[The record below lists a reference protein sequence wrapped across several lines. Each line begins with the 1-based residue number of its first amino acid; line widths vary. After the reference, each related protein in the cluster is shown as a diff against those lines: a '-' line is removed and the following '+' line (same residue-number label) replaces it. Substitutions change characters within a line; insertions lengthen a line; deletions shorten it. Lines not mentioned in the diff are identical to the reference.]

1 MAVPDPRIKNQEP
14 LEEKELRYPR
24 EILDETTDYL
34 RINIVKYTPTGTT
47 GGEGTG
53 GTTKVGSLKIGEVEK
68 QLNFTVDGRSYSYE
82 DTEPNRKFAAKVQG
96 LEEPITF
103 GTGITPKK
111 GNRYNNKVKSQT
123 QSIILP
129 IPSNIQDGNSVT
141 YGGSGL
147 DFFTAQ
153 ALGIVQ
159 GAQYNAETQNI
170 GTALINAL
178 KSTTGVLANSAVQD
192 RFLQGLRVQAANLF
206 GGNLTVSQLI
216 ARQTGQV
223 LDPNMELFFEGVN
236 LRSFKFSFKMTPR
249 NEKEAD
255 NVKRIIRTF
264 KRNMAPQVNDIFLD
278 TPNIFELTYMK
289 GKNAHPFLHKF
300 KQCAL
305 TDMSVNYTGDGTYS
319 TYGNGTPVSMIMDL
333 SFKELEPIYAGDYDP
348 QKDANGNIIREAPGG
363 VGY

>member
-1 MAVPDPRIKNQEP
+1 MAVPDPRIENQKT
-14 LEEKELRYPR
+14 LENKQLRYPR
-24 EILDETTDYL
+24 EILDDTTDYL
-34 RINIVKYTPTGTT
+34 MFNIVKYTPTGTT

-53 GTTKVGSLKIGEVEK
+53 GTTKVGRLEIGNVDK
-68 QLNFTVDGRSYSYE
+68 QLNFTVNGRSYSYE
-82 DTEPNRKFAAKVQG
+82 DTENNRKAAARLQG
-96 LEEPITF
+96 IEESVTF

-111 GNRYNNKVKSQT
+111 GKRYNNKVKSQT

-170 GTALINAL
+170 GTALVNAL
-178 KSTTGVLANSAVQD
+178 KSTAGVGADPRVQD
-192 RFLQGLRVQAANLF
+192 RFLRGLRVQAANLF

-216 ARQTGQV
+216 ARETGQV
-223 LDPNMELFFEGVN
+223 IDPNMELFFEGVN
-236 LRSFKFSFKMTPR
+236 LRTFKFSFKMTPR
-249 NEKEAD
+249 NKDEAD

-319 TYGNGTPVSMIMDL
+319 TYGDGTPVSMIMDL
-333 SFKELEPIYAGDYDP
+333 SFKELEPIYAGDYDSE
-348 QKDANGNIIREAPGG
+348 KGSNGKIIREAPGG